1 MGFEADKIAV
11 PAPVAG
17 EGDAAEA
24 SAAERPAAGCERPVR
39 SALAE
44 GAAAPDEPVASAS
57 DCAVTGGEP
66 SAAPACETPAA
77 GDSAANPGSPVPYGR
92 PPYAAPAGPPPRHF
106 SGESAVEAPVAPVP
120 ASGDLAQSGAGLV
133 SGSLSALPPRLAQHA
148 TSHPDP
154 EEPEDAV
161 MSLADHLGELRNRLL
176 VCLCSIGGLTLL
188 CLFFSGWL
196 IDWLKATAPSGL
208 RFYTTN
214 PTEAFSVYVKTAAIS
229 GLVLSTPLIFHQCWE
244 FIRPGLHTTERQY
257 TRIFVPAFALFFF
270 TGAGFARY
278 VAVPMGVAFLVEFA
292 QGIAEPI
299 YTVGDYT
306 SFVLELMLICGVL
319 FEFPI
324 LLFLMASVGLISSD
338 LLRRKR
344 KLVVFWIFVASA
356 GLTPSTDVG
365 TQMAMALPIVLLFE
379 ATIVV
384 LRMRGM

>member
-1 MGFEADKIAV
+1 MGFEADKTAE
-11 PAPVAG
+11 PVAG
-17 EGDAAEA
+17 EGDAAA
-24 SAAERPAAGCERPVR
+24 APAAERSAEGCDGPVTPVPR
-39 SALAE
+39 E
-44 GAAAPDEPVASAS
+44 GAAPADAPVAPAS
-57 DCAVTGGEP
+57 SP
-66 SAAPACETPAA
+66 QPPASSLVASEARA
-77 GDSAANPGSPVPYGR
+77 VPYSR
-92 PPYAAPAGPPPRHF
+92 QPYAAPAGPPPRHF
-106 SGESAVEAPVAPVP
+106 SGESAAEALVAPVP
-120 ASGDLAQSGAGLV
+120 ASGALAQSDARLAPEGPA
-133 SGSLSALPPRLAQHA
+133 ALPPRLALHA

-188 CLFFSGWL
+188 CLFFSGWI

-229 GLVLSTPLIFHQCWE
+229 GLVLSTPLIFYQCWE
-244 FIRPGLHTTERQY
+244 FIRPGLHTSERQY

-299 YTVGDYT
+299 YTVSDYT

-324 LLFLMASVGLISSD
+324 LLYLMASLGLISSD

-365 TQMAMALPIVLLFE
+365 TQMAMALPIVVLFE
-379 ATIVV
+379 ATVLV
-384 LRMRGM
+384 LRWRGM